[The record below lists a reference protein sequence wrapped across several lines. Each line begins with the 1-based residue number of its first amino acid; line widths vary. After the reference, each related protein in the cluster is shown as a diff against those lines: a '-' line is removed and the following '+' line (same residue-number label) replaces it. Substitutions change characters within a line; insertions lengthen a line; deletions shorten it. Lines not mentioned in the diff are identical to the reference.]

1 MREREQEKGGGWRR
15 GRKGKMKGSRQRE
28 GGDRKGGALD
38 IFMLK
43 AVTLTYMLKYILELL
58 LTSLHS

>member
-28 GGDRKGGALD
+28 GGDRKGGA
-38 IFMLK
+38 
-43 AVTLTYMLKYILELL
+43 
-58 LTSLHS
+58 H